1 MNIGTGIG
9 GAVFLGGKMLTPI
22 KFPGFEIGHMVIQK
36 DGKQCSCGKKGCFEK
51 YASMKSLKDNIR
63 NAYNLGLDTHSRE
76 LMEILSNNSEAS
88 KKILDDYLEYLKIGI
103 SNLIDLFEP
112 EAICFGGS
120 FAYYEDVFING
131 IKEKINEPNSTFNER
146 KDIEI
151 FVAKMQNDAGI
162 LGSIL

>member
-1 MNIGTGIG
+1 M
-9 GAVFLGGKMLTPI
+9 FLGGKMLTPI